1 MRTRRSARTQAYKV
15 IEDLDKKI
23 RDMGSGKKMTIK
35 RTLTRMSRKIR
46 TRKEKLRKEEALKKK
61 YGKFFETYKQLEPAL
76 TSHLAH
82 KIITIAKDYDR
93 EQTRHK
99 RNLKK
104 LQTQRPKLSTRSLK
118 LKQEREDLKNDLNI
132 VSPTWRRGN
141 ISPHVLRNLTQE
153 IIDREVRETRQRI
166 EKNEIKQREVAEK
179 LDRVDAE
186 IKEVEGKIDK

>member
-1 MRTRRSARTQAYKV
+1 MRTRRSTRTQANKA

-76 TSHLAH
+76 TPHLAH

-118 LKQEREDLKNDLNI
+118 LKEEREDLKNDLNI

-186 IKEVEGKIDK
+186 IKEVEAKIDK